1 VAPACVPALVLPVL
15 SVTAAAARDQGAM
28 GTWLGLQTRRA
39 AVLRALGRD
48 AEATEIALALWPFV
62 DRGVVAADPFPHIA
76 AELCLSLA
84 PSQSALARMLSMRV
98 SAWTLQ
104 AASTLPAPWRD
115 NYLARSPALAPTRAA
130 VARLGFH
137 DSTNA

>member
-1 VAPACVPALVLPVL
+1 
-15 SVTAAAARDQGAM
+15 
-28 GTWLGLQTRRA
+28 
-39 AVLRALGRD
+39 VLRALGRD

-76 AELCLSLA
+76 TELCLSLA
-84 PSQSALARMLSMRV
+84 PAHGALAKMLSMRV
-98 SAWTLQ
+98 SAWMLQ

-115 NYLARSPALAPTRAA
+115 NYLARLQALAPTQAA

-137 DSTNA
+137 DSTNP